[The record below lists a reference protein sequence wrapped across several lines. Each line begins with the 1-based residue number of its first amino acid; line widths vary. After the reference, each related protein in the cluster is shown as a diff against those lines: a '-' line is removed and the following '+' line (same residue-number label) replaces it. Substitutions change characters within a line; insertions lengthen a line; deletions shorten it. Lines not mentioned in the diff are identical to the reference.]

1 MINLTKKINNN
12 YLGAQF
18 HHNGIAC
25 ENIEKTFSLLK
36 IFLPKKIEYSDTI
49 FDSKLNAELKLIKL
63 NNKCFLELVAGKV
76 VESFI
81 KKKVFIYHNC
91 FEVKKLSNFSENLV
105 KLNFIPITKPT
116 PADLFEGRLVQF
128 FHTPF
133 GIMEILEKD

>member
-1 MINLTKKINNN
+1 MINLKKKMNES

-36 IFLPKKIEYSDTI
+36 IFLPKEIEYSDNI

-63 NNKCFLELVAGKV
+63 NKECFIELVSGKV
-76 VESFI
+76 VEGFI
-81 KKKVFIYHNC
+81 KKKIFIYHNC
-91 FEVKKLSNFSENLV
+91 FEVEKLSDFSENLL

-116 PADLFEGRLVQF
+116 PADLLGGRLVQF
-128 FHTPF
+128 FHTQF
-133 GIMEILEKD
+133 GVMEILEKD